1 MKLMRNKKNLLTLA
15 IDLWAFLFTL
25 TRSTI
30 GSFTAIL
37 LGFFLATMLSTLL
50 GQTGDWGLLS
60 SSLLVATLEVLSRI
74 LYTNKNTSQIYQ
86 RSSRSGGLIIFFN
99 NVKIGLMYGLF
110 VEAFKLGS

>member
-1 MKLMRNKKNLLTLA
+1 MRDKKGLLVL
-15 IDLWAFLFTL
+15 LLESWAFLFTL

-60 SSLLVATLEVLSRI
+60 SSLLVATIELLSRV
-74 LYTNKNTSQIYQ
+74 LYTNKNTTQMSQNP
-86 RSSRSGGLIIFFN
+86 SNSRGLIIFFN